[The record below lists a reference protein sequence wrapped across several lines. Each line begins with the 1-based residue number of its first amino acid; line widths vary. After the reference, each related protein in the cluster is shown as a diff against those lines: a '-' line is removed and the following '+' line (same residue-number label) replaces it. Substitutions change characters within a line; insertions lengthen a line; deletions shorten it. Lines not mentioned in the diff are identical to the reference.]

1 MESRIKA
8 AGGQFRTGVL
18 AVCLLLIA
26 TGCATSSRNIGNANR
41 PSGTLPSEMDIPLL
55 AGLKTTYDR
64 LPWRLTMVPTERD
77 GKVVRVAVF
86 RTGEDNPDSL
96 VILVHG
102 VMASHNTWRYVAAD
116 LARDHEVWL
125 VDLPGCGASDKPSP
139 SSLPADGYSPTA
151 LADRVLQAL
160 AACLRARKPD
170 DFRNVLLVGHSLGGT
185 VVLRAFDDPQL
196 RARHADTLTQIS
208 SLALLA
214 PSDVAINA
222 EIPVFRSIVE
232 LKGWQVAIGRPLGL
246 VGHATRQATRNGYH
260 VPERAT
266 REVALELKLI
276 LIQGDTRH
284 ATQAMLSQAVPWRR
298 TEHRPDWPGMQQLG
312 GLYDNIDVPCLI
324 VWGEWDETLPDAM
337 GHKLRD
343 EIPGAQLVELAGCGH
358 ALPTERPLEIA
369 GLLRDCIAGKVLPV
383 VKVKTLRSSNTAF
396 HPAKAISRTAP

>member
-1 MESRIKA
+1 
-8 AGGQFRTGVL
+8 
-18 AVCLLLIA
+18 
-26 TGCATSSRNIGNANR
+26 
-41 PSGTLPSEMDIPLL
+41 MDIPLL

-64 LPWRLTMVPTERD
+64 LPWRVTMVPTERD
-77 GKVVRVAVF
+77 GKVVRVAIF
-86 RTGEDNPDSL
+86 RTGEDNPGSL
-96 VILVHG
+96 IILVHG
-102 VMASHNTWRYVAAD
+102 VMASRATWRYVAAD

-125 VDLPGCGASDKPSP
+125 VDLPGCGSSDKPSP

-151 LADRVLQAL
+151 LADRVLQAI
-160 AACLRARKPD
+160 AACLTAHATTN

-185 VVLRAFDDPQL
+185 IVLRAFDEPQL
-196 RARHADTLTQIS
+196 RARHAQTLKQIS

-232 LKGWQVAIGRPLGL
+232 LKGWQVAIGGPLGL
-246 VGHATRQATRNGYH
+246 VGHATRQATRSGYH

-266 REVALELKLI
+266 REAALELKLI
-276 LIQGDTRH
+276 LTQADTRH
-284 ATQAMLSQAVPWRR
+284 AAQAMLSEAVPWRR
-298 TEHRPDWPGMQQLG
+298 AEHRPDWQGIQPLV
-312 GLYDNIDVPCLI
+312 GLYDNIDAPCLI

-337 GHKLRD
+337 GHKLKD

-369 GLLRDCIAGKVLPV
+369 GLLRDCIAGKPLPV

-396 HPAKAISRTAP
+396 QPNEGNFRSAP